1 MDHFPS
7 TRKPPLRTYPAASH
21 HFLPAR
27 GGVEVSRMRYCL
39 SLHSPGPAEH
49 RDISRCSAI
58 PPHPIC
64 KKKMRWRNRGERLGD
79 FLCIDHSHPI
89 ISVITVEKTCWN
101 NKKLLSSQTALT
113 PPTHFNCFFFQHYCD
128 SHRYTFPSLKCTTP
142 WPT

>member
-1 MDHFPS
+1 MDHFPPA
-7 TRKPPLRTYPAASH
+7 RKPPLRTYPAASH

-39 SLHSPGPAEH
+39 SLQSPGPAEH

-89 ISVITVEKTCWN
+89 ISVITVECGQRAQLKMRTC
-101 NKKLLSSQTALT
+101 LLGRKNQACDVMSNFQ
-113 PPTHFNCFFFQHYCD
+113 PPNCPGRPHLLN
-128 SHRYTFPSLKCTTP
+128 SGLPK
-142 WPT
+142 